1 MRFKTSKKAL
11 AILLA
16 VTTILAGC
24 GSTSNESTT
33 ENQNSSETETS
44 EAAES
49 NAADSEEQVEITF
62 TYWGSG
68 AEKAAIEASIETFED
83 AYPNIKVNAMH
94 IPSEDFLTKLNA
106 MIAAGETP
114 DISYSASWKCQF
126 GEDGLIYNFYDLV
139 EGRDDISVDDYLETC
154 WWNWS
159 PTESAGPIMANVTLS
174 LMYNKDIFD
183 AAGVELPPTTVD
195 EAWSW
200 EEFVDVAQQL
210 TLDTAGRN
218 AKDPNFDANNI
229 KQYGIT
235 YAPNWN
241 VYMPFIYSNGGGYLS
256 EDLSSFGLCD
266 PKAAEVLQNFADLI
280 NVYHVAPS
288 SIQSNSMPA
297 AATALASGQSAMYL
311 DGSWHHL
318 DLSEAGINWGVGVLP
333 IDENYTTFFDGGSL
347 IIFKTTEHLEE
358 TMALY
363 QWITNPESS
372 SEITEMFR
380 TIWLPVHEEYYTNEE
395 KIEFWASEDL
405 PARPEGFQD
414 AVVNST
420 YEHQVIATEI
430 DVINFN
436 EIDTL
441 VKSALDQVWAGT
453 KTAVQAMEEIKA
465 QVDALVKGTYSG
477 NRS

>member
-1 MRFKTSKKAL
+1 MKLKTVKRAL
-11 AILLA
+11 AVLLSA
-16 VTTILAGC
+16 AMLLTGC
-24 GSTSNESTT
+24 GASSADTT
-33 ENQNSSETETS
+33 AENQDSSNTETRKTGKS
-44 EAAES
+44 SMTEAG
-49 NAADSEEQVEITF
+49 EQVEITF

-68 AEKAAIEASIETFED
+68 AEKAAIEASIGTFEQ

-126 GEDGLIYNFYDLV
+126 GEDGLIYNFYDLIQDNK
-139 EGRDDISVDDYLETC
+139 EISVEDYLETC

-174 LMYNKDIFD
+174 LMYNQDLFEQ
-183 AAGVELPPTTVD
+183 AGVELPPTTVE

-218 AKDPNFDANNI
+218 AKDPEFDANNI

-256 EDLSSFGLCD
+256 EDMEHFGLSE
-266 PKAAEVLQNFADLI
+266 PEAAEVIQNFADLI
-280 NVYHVAPS
+280 NVYHVAPT

-347 IIFKTTEHLEE
+347 IIFKSTEHLEE

-372 SEITEMFR
+372 AEITEMFR
-380 TIWLPVHEEYYTNEE
+380 TIWLPVHEMYYTDEE

-430 DVINFN
+430 DVVNFN

-453 KTAVQAMEEIKA
+453 KTAEEAMSGIQS
-465 QVDALVKGTYSG
+465 QVDALVGGTYSG

>member
-1 MRFKTSKKAL
+1 MKISITKKLMAL
-11 AILLA
+11 MMAAALL
-16 VTTILAGC
+16 LSGC
-24 GSTSNESTT
+24 GSASPDNQSTSGSKDTSGQKT
-33 ENQNSSETETS
+33 E
-44 EAAES
+44 
-49 NAADSEEQVEITF
+49 DSQAGGKEEPVEITF

-68 AEKAAIEASIETFED
+68 AEKAAIEASIGTFEK
-83 AYPNIKVNAMH
+83 AYPNIKVKAMH
-94 IPSEDFLTKLNA
+94 IPNEDFLTKLNA

-126 GEDGLIYNFYDLV
+126 GEDGLIYNFFDLIK
-139 EGRDDISVDDYLETC
+139 DNPDISADDYLDTC

-174 LMYNKDIFD
+174 LMYNKDMF
-183 AAGVELPPTTVD
+183 AEAGVELPPTTVE

-200 EEFVDVAQQL
+200 DEFVDVAKQL
-210 TLDTAGRN
+210 TIDTSGRN

-235 YAPNWN
+235 YSPNWN

-256 EDLSSFGLCD
+256 QDMKEFGLNQ
-266 PKAAEVLQNFADLI
+266 PEAAKAIQNFADLI
-280 NVYHVAPS
+280 NVHHVAPT

-297 AATALASGQSAMYL
+297 AATALASRQSAMYL

-318 DLSEAGINWGVGVLP
+318 DLSESGINWGVGVLP
-333 IDENYTTFFDGGSL
+333 IDKNYTTFFDGGSL
-347 IIFKTTEHLEE
+347 IIFKATKHLEE

-372 SEITEMFR
+372 AEITEMFR
-380 TIWLPVHEEYYTNEE
+380 TIWLPVHEKYYTDKE

-405 PARPEGFQD
+405 PARPEGFKD

-430 DVINFN
+430 DVVNFN

-453 KTAVQAMEEIKA
+453 KTAEEAMSEIKP
-465 QVDALVKGTYSG
+465 QVDRLVEGTYSG